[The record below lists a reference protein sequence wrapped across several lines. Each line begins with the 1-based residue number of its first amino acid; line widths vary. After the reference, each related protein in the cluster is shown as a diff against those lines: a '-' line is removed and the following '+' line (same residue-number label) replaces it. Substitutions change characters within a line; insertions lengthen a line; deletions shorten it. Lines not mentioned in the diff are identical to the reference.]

1 LAAHEDHA
9 FDKTIGRLVTTVPTK
24 PRI

>member
-1 LAAHEDHA
+1 LAAHEDQG